1 MIDAKALEEIDAILL
16 QDLNMVACPGWVK
29 IGSLK

>member
-1 MIDAKALEEIDAILL
+1 MIDTNTLQKIDAFLL

-29 IGSLK
+29 TGSLK